1 MKDLE
6 KIKSEDLGC
15 QVADAN
21 PGNFAIEQEVA
32 QLVGAT
38 VPAPTAPSA
47 DDAREL
53 GAQLLVFLRRALTP
67 IRSALRTAL
76 AAIYAHLDSRC
87 TDYTPAAYDPFRLP
101 AGPYD
106 PMRPLTPRTLPNL
119 LTALTAFAP
128 RKISND
134 ANVPDGISLAHIAF
148 SSDTDTVPI
157 VDDNPA
163 WDMRAVWP
171 NEVFPYI
178 GGKLVLNCKTAVIP
192 TNTSNTW
199 LSGTFPD
206 GVLFRYLKTITGGYY
221 HERLMNITT
230 PLLDMP
236 EFETTRQC
244 RIGGTI
250 GAINMPK
257 FRRVLD
263 YWAYQDFIDA
273 AGVKTIHLPSFDYL
287 NSCYHY
293 DTAMIRCADVEHII
307 LENWDGANSGSVNVL
322 AKGCPEL
329 LDIDLSSCVT
339 HAWNTAVNCPK
350 LQRVKFGKVTTFTR
364 GAQGGGNTNIEWDGC
379 GALIDI
385 EFADGVACN
394 IDLGT
399 WNPTD
404 KGTTFLQNFKEHICQ
419 RLANRTGQTK
429 LTLTLSADVY
439 TAIMTDNDIK
449 AELVARNWKV
459 TDGTNNYNN

>member
-1 MKDLE
+1 M
-6 KIKSEDLGC
+6 
-15 QVADAN
+15 
-21 PGNFAIEQEVA
+21 
-32 QLVGAT
+32 
-38 VPAPTAPSA
+38 
-47 DDAREL
+47 
-53 GAQLLVFLRRALTP
+53 
-67 IRSALRTAL
+67 
-76 AAIYAHLDSRC
+76 
-87 TDYTPAAYDPFRLP
+87 
-101 AGPYD
+101 
-106 PMRPLTPRTLPNL
+106 PNL
-119 LTALTAFAP
+119 LTAITAFSP

-134 ANVPDGISLAHIAF
+134 ANVPDGISLAHIVF

-171 NEVFPYI
+171 NDIFPHL

-192 TNTSNTW
+192 TDTSKTW
-199 LSGTFPD
+199 LAGTFPD

-350 LQRVKFGKVTTFTR
+350 LRYVKFGKVTTFTR

-399 WNPTD
+399 WNPTNVLADAD
-404 KGTTFLQNFKEHICQ
+404 KTATFLQNFREHIAL
-419 RLANRTGQTK
+419 RLTNQGSG
-429 LTLTLSADVY
+429 LTLTLSQAVFD
-439 TAIMTDNDIK
+439 TIWNQ
-449 AELVARNWKV
+449 
-459 TDGTNNYNN
+459 DGTPKSTDPDSVIYQINKIIKTDKHWSVNRA